1 MIFLHYAEKQG
12 IQINLNAG
20 DHIMSNRPESVVN
33 MTYYLI
39 MAMLKNY
46 LNYRSVQMYKNGFLC
61 VLVSLLVTKAYTG
74 SAR

>member
-1 MIFLHYAEKQG
+1 
-12 IQINLNAG
+12 
-20 DHIMSNRPESVVN
+20 MSNRPESVVN